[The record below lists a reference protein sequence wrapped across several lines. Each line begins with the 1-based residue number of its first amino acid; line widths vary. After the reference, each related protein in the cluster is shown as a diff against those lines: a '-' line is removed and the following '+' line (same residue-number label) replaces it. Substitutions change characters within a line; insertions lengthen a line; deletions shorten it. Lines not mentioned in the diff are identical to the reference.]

1 MYTQHRIYID
11 RVDSKVNPEFKDNV
25 AMWYQKYSQSEFVEI
40 VPSDDPDN
48 TLGLEPVL
56 VESKREPQYDPRYPK
71 YPIGG
76 LCILTGLPSGKLQP
90 AAFVEGSRA
99 ELVQARDA
107 IAAKFI
113 KSKPE
118 IVDQWDQW
126 LAIAPQ
132 DDDVQRYVAEHGMF
146 VPFSNELFG
155 GKENVDLTQYIPA
168 VIRGNREM
176 KRAVANPSVQ
186 WRGNKKHDMKPLRML
201 GDKVNTTENPDE
213 KTCESLHNI
222 RVDNEYIIENIDT
235 CTDTEGVSY
244 EYIVVKESDST
255 AKSIPKKFF
264 DYIGRH
270 FKDTEDNIDFK
281 ISDVCIEINGGVI
294 YFMYYNF
301 DKFGNRKPRGK
312 FQYEYTPCDEIMSS
326 TVFDFCEDI
335 DTTAVREISDYEK
348 LRKANIQRNQQFF
361 ASLAG
366 TDKIPYV
373 KLEVLR
379 ASSKPT
385 KNQFLLLRDILLDC
399 EQAVMM
405 DS

>member
-1 MYTQHRIYID
+1 MWVVPDYHAYLQPVLDKDFGRWTKTVYTQHRIYID

-201 GDKVNTTENPDE
+201 GDKVNTTECPDE

-235 CTDTEGVSY
+235 CTRSFV
-244 EYIVVKESDST
+244 
-255 AKSIPKKFF
+255 
-264 DYIGRH
+264 
-270 FKDTEDNIDFK
+270 
-281 ISDVCIEINGGVI
+281 
-294 YFMYYNF
+294 
-301 DKFGNRKPRGK
+301 
-312 FQYEYTPCDEIMSS
+312 
-326 TVFDFCEDI
+326 
-335 DTTAVREISDYEK
+335 
-348 LRKANIQRNQQFF
+348 
-361 ASLAG
+361 
-366 TDKIPYV
+366 
-373 KLEVLR
+373 
-379 ASSKPT
+379 
-385 KNQFLLLRDILLDC
+385 
-399 EQAVMM
+399 
-405 DS
+405 